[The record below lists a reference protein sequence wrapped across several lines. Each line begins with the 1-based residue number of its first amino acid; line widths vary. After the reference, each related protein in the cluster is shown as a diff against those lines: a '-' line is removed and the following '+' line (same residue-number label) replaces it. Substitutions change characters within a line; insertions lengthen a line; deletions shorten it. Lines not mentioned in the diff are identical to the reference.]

1 MNRIITV
8 QREELKQERHVK
20 DLVVFHLPKIR
31 KQEQESVS
39 FVYDLELNK
48 LTNVWE

>member
-20 DLVVFHLPKIR
+20 ELAVFHLPKSR
-31 KQEQESVS
+31 KQESHT
-39 FVYDLELNK
+39 FVYDLQFNQLKNR
-48 LTNVWE
+48 WE

>member
-20 DLVVFHLPKIR
+20 ELVVFHLPKSR
-31 KQEQESVS
+31 KQESHT

>member
-20 DLVVFHLPKIR
+20 ELVVFHLPKSR
-31 KQEQESVS
+31 KQESVS
-39 FVYDLELNK
+39 FVYDLQFNAIK
-48 LTNVWE
+48 NVWE